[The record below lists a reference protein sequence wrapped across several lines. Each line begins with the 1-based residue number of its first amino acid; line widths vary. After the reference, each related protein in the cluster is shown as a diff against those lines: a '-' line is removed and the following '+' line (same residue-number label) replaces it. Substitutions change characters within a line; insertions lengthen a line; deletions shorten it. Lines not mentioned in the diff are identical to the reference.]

1 MARVCTLRSLVFGLW
16 SLVCNHRSSIC
27 AQPSPAQ
34 PITSSPCSTERLA
47 DHRRVLLARQIQ
59 HEMNAAF
66 VQEFYQTVRDKC
78 FKACVTK
85 PGTSLTSS
93 EQQCLA
99 KCCDRYQEATE
110 IVTKST
116 LEMSGYGE

>member
-1 MARVCTLRSLVFGLW
+1 MASVTSVTWPANDEYSSQSHHQSCA
-16 SLVCNHRSSIC
+16 RSSN
-27 AQPSPAQ
+27 
-34 PITSSPCSTERLA
+34 T
-47 DHRRVLLARQIQ
+47 RQIQ

-78 FKACVTK
+78 FKACITK
-85 PGTSLTSS
+85 PGTSLSSS

-116 LEMSGYGE
+116 LEMSGYGN

>member
-1 MARVCTLRSLVFGLW
+1 
-16 SLVCNHRSSIC
+16 
-27 AQPSPAQ
+27 
-34 PITSSPCSTERLA
+34 
-47 DHRRVLLARQIQ
+47 
-59 HEMNAAF
+59 MNAAF

-78 FKACVTK
+78 FKACITK
-85 PGTSLTSS
+85 PGTSLSSS

-116 LEMSGYGE
+116 LEMSGFGE

>member
-1 MARVCTLRSLVFGLW
+1 MPDKTASLAHRLCRSP
-16 SLVCNHRSSIC
+16 SL
-27 AQPSPAQ
+27 
-34 PITSSPCSTERLA
+34 
-47 DHRRVLLARQIQ
+47 QIQ

-78 FKACVTK
+78 FKACITK
-85 PGTSLTSS
+85 PGTSLSSS

-116 LEMSGYGE
+116 LEMSGYGN

>member
-1 MARVCTLRSLVFGLW
+1 MGSLGWSRTLPETCRVFVQP
-16 SLVCNHRSSIC
+16 I
-27 AQPSPAQ
+27 APSPC
-34 PITSSPCSTERLA
+34 PPSPPGRLA
-47 DHRRVLLARQIQ
+47 HHRCIPHARQIQ

-78 FKACVTK
+78 FKACITK
-85 PGTSLTSS
+85 PGTSLSSS

-116 LEMSGYGE
+116 LEMSGFGE

>member
-1 MARVCTLRSLVFGLW
+1 MPLVARPSRQEDER
-16 SLVCNHRSSIC
+16 RSSM
-27 AQPSPAQ
+27 
-34 PITSSPCSTERLA
+34 SSATPPTDRLTPT
-47 DHRRVLLARQIQ
+47 HPPTPARQIQ
-59 HEMNAAF
+59 HEMNSAF

-85 PGTSLTSS
+85 PGTSLSSS

-116 LEMSGYGE
+116 LEMSGYAE